1 MACSAEVL
9 HFFDFRERLLSV
21 ARFLTAPWLF
31 HWPSSVTS
39 DTFLSCSCAFMFLFI
54 RESWFHDT
62 SNDWGN
68 PDVYQNHLTM
78 SSLWRR
84 ACDYKTFRKYKLLFI
99 TITRD
104 SKFHP
109 SLIQKS
115 SPRGPGADN
124 SILTGHLGPS
134 LPGGPPSQS
143 FPPPLHAPVRFRSE
157 RVPFCRPELEPKGAV
172 SLP

>member
-1 MACSAEVL
+1 MCDNKCSVLCLPSPTSGWERGYGGGVACFPEVL

-39 DTFLSCSCAFMFLFI
+39 DTFLSRSCAFMFLFI
-54 RESWFHDT
+54 RENWFHDT

-99 TITRD
+99 TITRT
-104 SKFHP
+104 P
-109 SLIQKS
+109 SF
-115 SPRGPGADN
+115 
-124 SILTGHLGPS
+124 T
-134 LPGGPPSQS
+134 
-143 FPPPLHAPVRFRSE
+143 PPLSKRAAPEALGLIILFLQVTW
-157 RVPFCRPELEPKGAV
+157 
-172 SLP
+172 LPA